1 MNPLHDAII
10 SLNPIDLWT
19 VDARHDPKGAQTL
32 HERIALQRAEERT
45 RARQRRQRLA
55 EAVGGAVASAYRRLT
70 GALQPQ
76 EPSGRPVG
84 CG

>member
-10 SLNPIDLWT
+10 SLHPVDLWS
-19 VDARHDPKGAQTL
+19 VDARRDPKGAQTL
-32 HERIALQRAEERT
+32 RDRIALQRAEERN
-45 RARQRRQRLA
+45 RARQRRRRLA
-55 EAVGGAVASAYRRLT
+55 KAVGGAVAGAYRRLT

-76 EPSGRPVG
+76 GPSGRPVG